1 MFGGLRF
8 RVPTSPSPIHILGR
22 EVSWLGLSPFS
33 MLTVATVVVITLG
46 INPDVSVVGD

>member
-22 EVSWLGLSPFS
+22 EVSWLGLSLFS
-33 MLTVATVVVITLG
+33 ILMVATVVVTTLDT
-46 INPDVSVVGD
+46 NPDVSVVGD